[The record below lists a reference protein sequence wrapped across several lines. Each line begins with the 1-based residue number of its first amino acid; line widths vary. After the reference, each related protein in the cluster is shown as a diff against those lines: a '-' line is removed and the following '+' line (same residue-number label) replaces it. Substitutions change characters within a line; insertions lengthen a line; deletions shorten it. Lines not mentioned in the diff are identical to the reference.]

1 MNENEANSET
11 SHLSGPFESTSV
23 EFSANVTN
31 QDDCSVIVKVDS
43 LSNKASTSSH
53 AISESKDENTKT
65 TVRNGISGQ
74 PIGYKYQNETS
85 EGRHEG
91 NVQSLHEELVNVL
104 PLWKRQILMNRV
116 IKEKA
121 RERVEREKVR
131 AYSFGKVPCNVRIQ
145 KNAFMQSQNKLY
157 IPKIET

>member
-1 MNENEANSET
+1 MDLNENEANSEI
-11 SHLSGPFESTSV
+11 SHLCGPFESTSV

-43 LSNKASTSSH
+43 FSNKASTSSH
-53 AISESKDENTKT
+53 AISESKDEHTKT

-74 PIGYKYQNETS
+74 PIGYKNQNETS
-85 EGRHEG
+85 EGRQEG

-131 AYSFGKVPCNVRIQ
+131 A
-145 KNAFMQSQNKLY
+145 
-157 IPKIET
+157 